1 MMHQNYQDAM
11 AIVRKLTKPDLFVTM
26 TCNPNWPEIQ
36 ENLRPGQQAWE
47 RPDLCARVFK
57 AKLKEFLHEI
67 NRDYI
72 FGVIKG
78 QIYVIEFQKRGLPHA
93 HILLIL
99 ADVDKPKTSDDYDRF
114 VAAEI
119 PDPETQPRLFASIT
133 THMIHGPCGP
143 KESNPLE
150 KYACP
155 CYDVDT
161 GDCSKHFPKG
171 YTSETTISKDSY
183 PVYMRRD
190 PALGG
195 RSFVRTVHREE
206 FTFTNEWVVPYNPYT
221 SLRYNC
227 HINVEIVNSIRS
239 VKYLYK
245 YVYKG
250 HDRVSVRL
258 TSVTGTGHAMQLA
271 PAVPT
276 AAGGGGGGGGEGG
289 VAIPHAPRDEIANY
303 IDSRYVG
310 PCEAF

>member
-1 MMHQNYQDAM
+1 
-11 AIVRKLTKPDLFVTM
+11 
-26 TCNPNWPEIQ
+26 
-36 ENLRPGQQAWE
+36 
-47 RPDLCARVFK
+47 
-57 AKLKEFLHEI
+57 
-67 NRDYI
+67 
-72 FGVIKG
+72 
-78 QIYVIEFQKRGLPHA
+78 
-93 HILLIL
+93 
-99 ADVDKPKTSDDYDRF
+99 
-114 VAAEI
+114 
-119 PDPETQPRLFASIT
+119 
-133 THMIHGPCGP
+133 
-143 KESNPLE
+143 LE

-155 CYDVDT
+155 CYDGDT

-171 YTSETTISKDSY
+171 FTSETTISKDSY
-183 PVYMRRD
+183 PVYKRRD

-276 AAGGGGGGGGEGG
+276 AAAAGGGGGGLG
-289 VAIPHAPRDEIANY
+289 IPHEPRDEIANY

-310 PCEAF
+310 PCEAFWRIFGFDMQGRSPAVQRLQLHLPGHQTVTYREGEEVMALEAAQDKTYFLDRILCLCTT